1 MRFCL
6 AFGALSAL
14 TAALLC
20 SVACKHNDAESAASS
35 KSWQDEVRTRRAQIE
50 RVKEENNAGFEVMD
64 AGSLGNA
71 TLEMIPCVVF
81 RVLQETGPAT
91 IGDDALNAS
100 ALSRASSAERP

>member
-35 KSWQDEVRTRRAQIE
+35 KSWQDRGRNAASTIE
-50 RVKEENNAGFEVMD
+50 RVKAEALRAMD
-64 AGSLGNA
+64 AGSHRNA
-71 TLEMIPCVVF
+71 TLEMIPYVVRF
-81 RVLQETGPAT
+81 AMTR
-91 IGDDALNAS
+91 
-100 ALSRASSAERP
+100 